1 MRRAINDR
9 EDCEYLFEYT
19 MSFGGFIKK
28 RGLRIK
34 MRNYD
39 PYKKTILF
47 FASLVNIVLMSLVFM
62 YVWFHYYAATM
73 FVATFYRKGHYAM
86 IGLYALILFFFS
98 TMYGSMKIGQYR
110 RLEVMLS
117 QYLSLF
123 LSNMVMYFV
132 ICLLAFGIVNPMYMI
147 AAMAVEMTL
156 STIWNFVIIHFYN
169 RIFQPWKILLIYGER
184 PAADLVYKVEARR
197 DKYAIYDAVNIDE
210 GIDKIAEKMKDFQAV
225 IIGDISAEKRN
236 DMLKYCYAH
245 KMRAYVIPKLSDII
259 LMGADRIHVF
269 DTPFLL
275 SKGYTLSFDQ
285 RLFKR
290 ALDLIIAI
298 PMTVIASPFML
309 ITAIAIK
316 LYDGGPVFY
325 KQVRCTKYEREFEIY
340 KFRSMIVNAESDG
353 VAKLAKEND
362 DRITPIGKFIRATR
376 IDELP
381 QLFNIIKGDMSF
393 VGPRPERPEIM
404 KQYCEEMPE
413 FPFRTRVKAGLTG
426 YAQVYGKYNTTPY
439 DKLKLD
445 LFYIENYSLWT
456 DIKLILM
463 TVKTVLKKDATEGV
477 SDNQVTAE
485 KADDAAQRVRKKT
498 GRNVP
503 VLYTAHGL
511 HFYTGAPFK
520 NWIYYPIERYLA
532 RYTDRL
538 ILINDEDYKRAGK
551 FPVRGKVEHTKGIGM
566 NLSKYEKYQTDIE
579 RKDKRA
585 IYKRFGIAEGS
596 KIIVSVGELSKRKN
610 HICVIEA
617 LAQLKDLDIVYL
629 ICGTGAM
636 DQELRSSV
644 KDLGLEK
651 KVICAGYVKDVPDVL
666 SECDCFV
673 FPSFQEGL
681 PVAVM
686 EAMAVGLP
694 VIASNI
700 RGITDLI
707 EHTKGGYLVHGFEP
721 VDYSVKIRRMFTE
734 KDGKSAVPRKE
745 RREQM
750 GMWNIEKVKEFSI
763 EVVDRQMR
771 KIYAEVTGEPV
782 G

>member
-225 IIGDISAEKRN
+225 IIGDISAEKRH
-236 DMLKYCYAH
+236 DILKYCYAH

-477 SDNQVTAE
+477 SDEQVTAE
-485 KADDAAQRVRKKT
+485 KIDDGTHESVEKI
-498 GRNVP
+498 VEEI
-503 VLYTAHGL
+503 V
-511 HFYTGAPFK
+511 K
-520 NWIYYPIERYLA
+520 N
-532 RYTDRL
+532 
-538 ILINDEDYKRAGK
+538 N
-551 FPVRGKVEHTKGIGM
+551 
-566 NLSKYEKYQTDIE
+566 Q
-579 RKDKRA
+579 
-585 IYKRFGIAEGS
+585 
-596 KIIVSVGELSKRKN
+596 
-610 HICVIEA
+610 
-617 LAQLKDLDIVYL
+617 
-629 ICGTGAM
+629 
-636 DQELRSSV
+636 
-644 KDLGLEK
+644 
-651 KVICAGYVKDVPDVL
+651 
-666 SECDCFV
+666 
-673 FPSFQEGL
+673 
-681 PVAVM
+681 
-686 EAMAVGLP
+686 
-694 VIASNI
+694 
-700 RGITDLI
+700 
-707 EHTKGGYLVHGFEP
+707 
-721 VDYSVKIRRMFTE
+721 
-734 KDGKSAVPRKE
+734 
-745 RREQM
+745 
-750 GMWNIEKVKEFSI
+750 
-763 EVVDRQMR
+763 
-771 KIYAEVTGEPV
+771 
-782 G
+782 